1 MVTEFLTGAGA
12 FLATG
17 ATLYIGYAFGR
28 HSTDEDDLRSA
39 DALEDARTEGFN
51 TGWKEAE
58 GLADSMYAGDWD
70 QGYNAGLEAGRAAT
84 NPDPAALTLTA
95 TVVREARQRWLRYQ
109 TENYLSSYRD
119 LFWRLIVIAR
129 DIGERYRK
137 VESLGR
143 SGLVPIGDA
152 LNLCIYVADTFKH
165 YEDHKILD
173 RPHQGVFEGKAS

>member
-1 MVTEFLTGAGA
+1 MVIAAL
-12 FLATG
+12 LA
-17 ATLYIGYAFGR
+17 LLCVVMSGYVGYTFGRSVSDEEDIHAANAVENAFG
-28 HSTDEDDLRSA
+28 E
-39 DALEDARTEGFN
+39 
-51 TGWKEAE
+51 GWKEGQTAS
-58 GLADSMYAGDWD
+58 DSLYAGDWD
-70 QGYNAGLEAGRAAT
+70 RGYNVGLEAGRAAT

-137 VESLGR
+137 VESLGQ

-165 YEDHKILD
+165 YEDRKILD